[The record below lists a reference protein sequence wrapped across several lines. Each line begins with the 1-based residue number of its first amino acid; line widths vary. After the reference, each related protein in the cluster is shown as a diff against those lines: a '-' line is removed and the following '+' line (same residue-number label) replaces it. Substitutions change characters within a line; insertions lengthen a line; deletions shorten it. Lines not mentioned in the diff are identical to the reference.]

1 MIRVQITADARNLI
15 SRRSIER
22 IGANLDGVLRKHR
35 IMPDNYVRDSAYYS
49 VIDDEWPEIKQRL
62 IELLNRPGLP
72 AA

>member
-22 IGANLDGVLRKHR
+22 IGANLDGVLRKQR

-49 VIDDEWPEIKQRL
+49 VIDDEWPAMKQHL
-62 IELLNRPGLP
+62 IELLSRPGLP
-72 AA
+72 VA